1 MGKSLATPTQPEPW
15 RRVKNM
21 KQLETFNG
29 AVTSCLHEMGL
40 SSVKVLNAVN
50 AWVGSVNI
58 GDGQADKVDVT
69 AGAKLSGSVTKKGED
84 KRVITIKESEKR
96 TAKRSWTWQGGLYA
110 LSTAC
115 DDLVNR
121 HGVALTVSELPQE
134 IAKAIDRDTFKTAKA
149 PAPEAIPA

>member
-1 MGKSLATPTQPEPW
+1 MNG
-15 RRVKNM
+15 NM
-21 KQLETFNG
+21 KRLDTFNG
-29 AVTSCLHEMGL
+29 AVTAVIHGMGL

-50 AWVGSVNI
+50 AWVGNVNI
-58 GDGQADKVDVT
+58 GDSDKDEVKVD

-84 KRVITIKESEKR
+84 KRVITIRESEKR

-121 HGVALTVSELPQE
+121 HGVALIVTELPQE
-134 IAKAIDRDTFKTAKA
+134 IAKAIDRESLKEAGKPETA
-149 PAPEAIPA
+149 EAVNA